1 MGIELTDD
9 EIASYLETG
18 HTLIIST
25 IRQSGEPFMVPV
37 WYLWRDGAFHVVTF
51 DDSPKVKH
59 LRRDPRAC
67 CMVEDGKKW
76 IDLRAVVANCDATII
91 TDPAVVEEVGLALQR
106 KYADF
111 RAESAKAPAVTKK
124 HYSRAA
130 VVLKLVPR
138 ANAIRSWYNRKLR
151 MPQQG

>member
-1 MGIELTDD
+1 MGVQLTD
-9 EIASYLETG
+9 EEMTRFLETG

-25 IRQSGEPFMVPV
+25 LRKSGEPFMVPV

-51 DDSPKVKH
+51 SDSPKANH

-76 IDLRAVVANCDATII
+76 IDLRAVVANCDASLID
-91 TDPAVVEEVGLALQR
+91 DPVQIEEVGLAMQR

-111 RAESAKAPAVTKK
+111 RAESAQAPSATKK
-124 HYSRAA
+124 HYARAK
-130 VVLKLVPR
+130 VLLKLTPR
-138 ANAIRSWYNRKLR
+138 AGEIRSWYNRKLR
-151 MPQQG
+151 MPT